1 MIDFTYEICS
11 PMAGFSTCFRLHE
24 SSRREYFPLKVRKT
38 LAVGIVA
45 ASISAGVAAPAQA
58 EVTTP
63 QTAQVAQAARTEG
76 TPSPT
81 SSLSNIAPGWF
92 GLLLAPGFLLITA
105 IRVLL
110 KGESNWMLP

>member
-1 MIDFTYEICS
+1 MKI
-11 PMAGFSTCFRLHE
+11 
-24 SSRREYFPLKVRKT
+24 RKA
-38 LAVGIVA
+38 LAVGIAA

-58 EVTTP
+58 EATTP

-76 TPSPT
+76 TPSP
-81 SSLSNIAPGWF
+81 SPSLSNIAPGWF
-92 GLLLAPGFLLITA
+92 GLLLAPGLLLAIA

>member
-1 MIDFTYEICS
+1 M
-11 PMAGFSTCFRLHE
+11 
-24 SSRREYFPLKVRKT
+24 KVRKT
-38 LAVGIVA
+38 LAVSIAA
-45 ASISAGVAAPAQA
+45 ASISAGVAAPAQGEA
-58 EVTTP
+58 TTP
-63 QTAQVAQAARTEG
+63 QTAQVAQAAPTER

-92 GLLLAPGFLLITA
+92 SLLLAPGFLLITT

>member
-1 MIDFTYEICS
+1 MKI
-11 PMAGFSTCFRLHE
+11 
-24 SSRREYFPLKVRKT
+24 RKA
-38 LAVGIVA
+38 LAVGIAA

-58 EVTTP
+58 
-63 QTAQVAQAARTEG
+63 ARTEG
-76 TPSPT
+76 TPSPS

-92 GLLLAPGFLLITA
+92 GLLLAPGLLLAIA